1 MVKFTESK
9 LKLELMKYKEFG
21 KFIINMQ
28 LLQSNVLLV
37 KYKSYAPIPGLKRTN
52 ISNDLKL
59 MINYLFDTGEI
70 DYQSGQKLT
79 SNEKD
84 IFNKLI
90 VKSGLNLQLK
100 FDMLKMEEDESDV
113 INEFNILKG
122 EILAGNDNPKIKQD
136 IKDVLQKLVRLNKI
150 SQLNAEQIIIDLE

>member
-1 MVKFTESK
+1 
-9 LKLELMKYKEFG
+9 
-21 KFIINMQ
+21 
-28 LLQSNVLLV
+28 
-37 KYKSYAPIPGLKRTN
+37 
-52 ISNDLKL
+52 

-122 EILAGNDNPKIKQD
+122 EILAGNDNPKIKKD